1 MPSMNDAPYLA
12 YLSQH
17 LTPARL
23 QHSLRVMDVMDAL
36 APIYGLDPAAAHLA
50 GLAHDAGKE
59 LTLERMLEIAQAVN
73 FPLTTPCDRDPLY
86 LHGPCSAYVAQ
97 HEMGIEDPLALE
109 AIFRHCYLGQ
119 GPVRSPVFCWC
130 LRFADM
136 LEPGRDWE
144 ATRRRLEPVV
154 YSGQLGQAAHQMME
168 WLVPFLESVGATP
181 HPAQRILQSKLAEL
195 FANGKNGVPNDQLPV

>member
-1 MPSMNDAPYLA
+1 MNDTPYLA
-12 YLSQH
+12 YLTQH
-17 LTPARL
+17 LSPGRL
-23 QHSLRVMDVMDAL
+23 QHSLGVMDVMDAL

-59 LTLERMLEIAQAVN
+59 LPLKRMLEIAQAVN
-73 FPLTTPCDRDPLY
+73 FPLATPCDQDPLY

-97 HEMGIEDPLALE
+97 HEMGIADPLALE
-109 AIFRHCYLGQ
+109 AIFRHSYVGD
-119 GPVRSPVFCWC
+119 GAPRSPVFCWC

-144 ATRRRLEPVV
+144 AARNHLRPIIFAGR
-154 YSGQLGQAAHQMME
+154 LGQAAHEMMV
-168 WLVPFLESVGATP
+168 WLIPFLESVGATP
-181 HPAQRILQSKLAEL
+181 HPAQRALQRKLADL